1 MITLYLLNKLYFI
14 VNYVLSSFWSGS
26 VYQAIQNL
34 GSNLSALTV
43 PVTLVDILQLCIL
56 FLPTAT
62 IAILFNIT
70 MALFVIRFVFGLI
83 HFVAHIGGI
92 R

>member
-14 VNYVLSSFWSGS
+14 VNFVLSNLFSGS
-26 VYQAIQNL
+26 VYSQLQSL

-43 PVTLVDILQLCIL
+43 PVTLVDILQISIL

-62 IAILFNIT
+62 ISILFNIT
-70 MALFVIRFVFGLI
+70 LVLFLLRFVFGLI

>member
-56 FLPTAT
+56 FLPTVT
-62 IAILFNIT
+62 ISILFNIT
-70 MALFVIRFVFGLI
+70 MALFVIRFIFGLI

>member
-1 MITLYLLNKLYFI
+1 MITLYLLNKLYFV
-14 VNYVLSSFWSGS
+14 VNYVFSSFWSGS
-26 VYQAIQNL
+26 VYQALQNL

-43 PVTLVDILQLCIL
+43 PVSLVDIMQLCVL
-56 FLPTAT
+56 FLPSAT
-62 IAILFNIT
+62 ILVLFNIT
-70 MALFVIRFVFGLI
+70 MVLFLIRFVFGLI